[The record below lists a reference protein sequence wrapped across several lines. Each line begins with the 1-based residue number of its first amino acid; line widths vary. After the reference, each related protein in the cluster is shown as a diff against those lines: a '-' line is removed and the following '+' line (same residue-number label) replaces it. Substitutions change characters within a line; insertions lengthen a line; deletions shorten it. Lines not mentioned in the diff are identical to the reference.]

1 MKGWTEHGD
10 RPEFKGVTGV
20 STGALIAPLAFLG
33 PAHDDTLTEAYTAIP
48 QADIFESRG
57 LLGGVF
63 RDALADTVPLS
74 KIIDRNVTQDLLDA
88 IAVESAKAPP
98 HLAPTPP

>member
-33 PAHDDTLTEAYTAIP
+33 PAHDDTLTEAYTAIT

-63 RDALADTVPLS
+63 SDALADTVPMS
-74 KIIDRNVTQDLLDA
+74 KMIERYVKQDQIGRA
-88 IAVESAKAPP
+88 SCRERVCQYV
-98 HLAPTPP
+98 